1 MDMEHRASKVDGFKW
16 DPILDY
22 IFVADYGQPD
32 RSAGGILL
40 GDFNFGPYRF
50 DLWRYGEVIAIG
62 PGRQGKRSS
71 SLKPMPPVKLG
82 DVVMFSRKHGTRLPG
97 EVRFHHPTYKSED
110 GLLVRV
116 LDPEKTVAVLGD
128 FKPWWD
134 PTTRQIEPGID
145 FSG

>member
-1 MDMEHRASKVDGFKW
+1 MTEQKRAVKVDGFKW

-32 RSAGGILL
+32 RSSGGIIL
-40 GDFNFGPYRF
+40 GDFNFGSYRF

-62 PGRQGKRSS
+62 PGRTGKWSRT
-71 SLKPMPPVKLG
+71 LKDMPPIKLG

-97 EVRFHHPTYKSED
+97 EVRFNHPTFKSEE

-116 LDPEKTVAVLGD
+116 LDPMKSVAVLND
-128 FKPWWD
+128 FQPWWD
-134 PTTRQIEPGID
+134 PTTRQIDPNID